1 MQLDGLQ
8 VDVGHLTAIDVM
20 GYLRLGDCCG
30 QLSGAEVFALSSFTV
45 FPVDDMNRRGGHQK
59 WDAKKMTMKKLIY
72 YDSDL
77 APRFDDDD
85 DDGKELD
92 PRLFRIQG
100 RGVSSGYGRGGRGS
114 GKGGGRDRVSL
125 KVHLDNRRDRQLQR
139 GTGGSATTTAVVMNQ
154 IKAWICLLVVRG
166 AAIGKDFIMRSIGQ
180 YVDDVKPLLFKV
192 DRGDITFFVEDDDV
206 PKLFTSIE
214 AAKESRYFFI
224 ENIVLLSVIQ
234 TAAAIHAISRRVRDP
249 NTNSPITF
257 LLSRVSAGFATISI
271 NERDLIAE
279 CLKKRYNME
288 THALDLSEFGLDE
301 LFRSRSL
308 HLSLTRNN
316 IMMAVVDLIDQHY
329 GSVTALSMKGNRL
342 RFLDFFACLLY
353 RIKNVKTLDLS
364 ANQIDK
370 ESELEKLKG
379 WPVETLFFENNPLC
393 GSYSSAEA
401 YLSAIHRVFPKVTM
415 LDGIPVQR
423 SASCAV
429 PDLDENAKLPPFKP
443 SFYGSDD
450 HRALIEAFIIE
461 FMTAYDDPDVN
472 NRKNLINAYDENA
485 TFTMCAENLTDANER
500 KPYFNPS
507 LYSTYRKASHNI
519 KCMER
524 WERFREK
531 VICKGAMDIIVALRK
546 LPPTKHLMDTFLV
559 DVSLITD
566 KYMCFAVEGFFRD
579 GLEKVGDDDEL
590 RFFCRNF
597 VVVNKGDGKIA
608 VVNDMLFISGVF
620 MERIQ
625 RYKSMITNSLKVPP
639 DAAVATT
646 DAMSGMSIAD
656 GQQSPFVPV
665 PQQHES
671 TPAERAA
678 AGDEEM
684 QQQMVEAFCQESRM
698 KPEWSKKCLI
708 DQNWNY
714 EAAGQA
720 FLAVRDR
727 IPAEAFQ

>member
-1 MQLDGLQ
+1 M
-8 VDVGHLTAIDVM
+8 
-20 GYLRLGDCCG
+20 
-30 QLSGAEVFALSSFTV
+30 S
-45 FPVDDMNRRGGHQK
+45 RRGGHQK

-85 DDGKELD
+85 DDGKDFD
-92 PRLFRIQG
+92 PRLFRVQG
-100 RGVSSGYGRGGRGS
+100 RNMGGGYGRGGRGS
-114 GKGGGRDRVSL
+114 GKGNGRDRISL
-125 KVHLDNRRDRQLQR
+125 KIHLDNRRDRQLQR
-139 GTGGSATTTAVVMNQ
+139 GAGGSATTTAVVMNQ
-154 IKAWICLLVVRG
+154 IKVVRG

-180 YVDDVKPLLFKV
+180 YIDDVKPLLFRV
-192 DRGDITFFVEDDDV
+192 DRGDITFFVEDDD
-206 PKLFTSIE
+206 
-214 AAKESRYFFI
+214 
-224 ENIVLLSVIQ
+224 

-249 NTNSPITF
+249 NTNAPITF
-257 LLSRVSAGFATISI
+257 LLSRVSAGFATISM

-279 CLKKRYNME
+279 CLKKRYNAE

-301 LFRSRSL
+301 CKFDTFFCRISEKAGGPLFRSRSL

-329 GSVTALSMKGNRL
+329 GDVTALSMKGNRL

-353 RIKNVKTLDLS
+353 RIRNVKTLDLS

-379 WPVETLFFENNPLC
+379 WPVEALFFENNPLC

-401 YLSAIHRVFPKVTM
+401 YLSAVHRVFPKVTV

-423 SASCAV
+423 SLSSVV

-443 SFYGSDD
+443 SFYGTDD
-450 HRALIEAFIIE
+450 HRALIEAFIVE
-461 FMTAYDDPDVN
+461 FIAAYDDPDVN

-485 TFTMCAENLTDANER
+485 TFTVCAENLTDANER

-507 LYSTYRKASHNI
+507 IYSTYRKTSHNI

-531 VICKGAMDIIVALRK
+531 VIYKGAMDIIVALRK
-546 LPPTKHLMDTFLV
+546 LPVTKHLMDTFLV

-566 KYMCFAVEGFFRD
+566 KHMCFAVEGFFRD

-608 VVNDMLFISGVF
+608 VVNDMLFVSGVF

-625 RYKSMITNSLKVPP
+625 RYKSMVTNSLKLPP

-646 DAMSGMSIAD
+646 DAIGGMSIAD
-656 GQQSPFVPV
+656 NIQSSAASV
-665 PQQHES
+665 PQPQEL
-671 TPAERAA
+671 TPSERAA
-678 AGDEEM
+678 AGDRQM
-684 QQQMVEAFCQESRM
+684 QQQMVDAFCQESRM

>member
-1 MQLDGLQ
+1 MVKWCFGPQVVIWGLLGAKQ
-8 VDVGHLTAIDVM
+8 YESAKRPSKM
-20 GYLRLGDCCG
+20 GC
-30 QLSGAEVFALSSFTV
+30 
-45 FPVDDMNRRGGHQK
+45 QK
-59 WDAKKMTMKKLIY
+59 ITMKKLIY

-92 PRLFRIQG
+92 PRLIRLQG
-100 RGVSSGYGRGGRGS
+100 RNIGGGYGRGGR
-114 GKGGGRDRVSL
+114 GGGRDRVSL

-139 GTGGSATTTAVVMNQ
+139 GAGGSATTTAVVMNQ
-154 IKAWICLLVVRG
+154 IKVVRG

-180 YVDDVKPLLFKV
+180 YIDDVKPLLFRV
-192 DRGDITFFVEDDDV
+192 DRGDITFFVEDDD
-206 PKLFTSIE
+206 
-214 AAKESRYFFI
+214 
-224 ENIVLLSVIQ
+224 

-249 NTNSPITF
+249 NTNAPITF
-257 LLSRVSAGFATISI
+257 LLSRVSAGFATISM

-279 CLKKRYNME
+279 CLKKRYNAE

-329 GSVTALSMKGNRL
+329 GNVIALSMKGNRL

-353 RIKNVKTLDLS
+353 RIKNVKMLDLS

-379 WPVETLFFENNPLC
+379 WPVETLFLKTILC
-393 GSYSSAEA
+393 VVHIQQQN
-401 YLSAIHRVFPKVTM
+401 AIHRVFPKVTM

-423 SASCAV
+423 SAFYTV
-429 PDLDENAKLPPFKP
+429 PDLDESGKLPLFKP
-443 SFYGSDD
+443 SFYGTDD

-500 KPYFNPS
+500 S
-507 LYSTYRKASHNI
+507 LI
-519 KCMER
+519 LIQ
-524 WERFREK
+524 EK
-531 VICKGAMDIIVALRK
+531 VVYKGAMDIIVALRK
-546 LPPTKHLMDTFLV
+546 LPVTKHLMDTFLV

-566 KYMCFAVEGFFRD
+566 KHMCFAVEGFFRD

-597 VVVNKGDGKIA
+597 VVVNKGVGKIA
-608 VVNDMLFISGVF
+608 VVNDMLFVSGVF

-625 RYKSMITNSLKVPP
+625 RYKSMITNSLKVPA
-639 DAAVATT
+639 DATVATT
-646 DAMSGMSIAD
+646 NAMGGMSIAD
-656 GQQSPFVPV
+656 GIQSPAALVI
-665 PQQHES
+665 QQQGP

-678 AGDEEM
+678 AGDQQM
-684 QQQMVEAFCQESRM
+684 QQQMVEAFCRESRM

-720 FLAVRDR
+720 FLAVRDK
-727 IPAEAFQ
+727 IPVEAFQ

>member
-1 MQLDGLQ
+1 M
-8 VDVGHLTAIDVM
+8 
-20 GYLRLGDCCG
+20 
-30 QLSGAEVFALSSFTV
+30 S
-45 FPVDDMNRRGGHQK
+45 RRGGYQK

-85 DDGKELD
+85 DDGKEFD
-92 PRLFRIQG
+92 PRLFRVQG
-100 RGVSSGYGRGGRGS
+100 RSIGNAYGRGGRGKGN
-114 GKGGGRDRVSL
+114 GKDRMSL
-125 KVHLDNRRDRQLQR
+125 KIHLDNRRDRQLQR
-139 GTGGSATTTAVVMNQ
+139 GVGGSATTTAVVMNQ
-154 IKAWICLLVVRG
+154 IKVVKG
-166 AAIGKDFIMRSIGQ
+166 ATIGKDFIMRSIGQ
-180 YVDDVKPLLFKV
+180 YIDDVKPLLFRV
-192 DRGDITFFVEDDDV
+192 DRGDITFFIEDDD
-206 PKLFTSIE
+206 
-214 AAKESRYFFI
+214 
-224 ENIVLLSVIQ
+224 

-249 NTNSPITF
+249 NTNAPITF
-257 LLSRVSAGFATISI
+257 LLSRVSAGFATISMT
-271 NERDLIAE
+271 ERELIAE
-279 CLKKRYNME
+279 CLKKRYNVE
-288 THALDLSEFGLDE
+288 TRALDLSEFGLDE

-329 GSVTALSMKGNRL
+329 GGVIALSMKGNRL

-393 GSYSSAEA
+393 GSYSSAET
-401 YLSAIHRVFPKVTM
+401 YLSAVHRVFPKVTM
-415 LDGIPVQR
+415 LDGIPVQP
-423 SASCAV
+423 SASCSV

-443 SFYGSDD
+443 SFYGTDD
-450 HRALIEAFIIE
+450 HRALIEAFIVE
-461 FMTAYDDPDVN
+461 FMAAYDDPDVN

-485 TFTMCAENLTDANER
+485 TFTVCAENLTDANER

-507 LYSTYRKASHNI
+507 IYSTYRKTSHNV

-531 VICKGAMDIIVALRK
+531 VIYKGAMDIIVALRK
-546 LPPTKHLMDTFLV
+546 LPVTKHLMDTFLV

-566 KYMCFAVEGFFRD
+566 KHMCFAVEGFFRD

-597 VVVNKGDGKIA
+597 VVVNKGGGKIA
-608 VVNDMLFISGVF
+608 VVNDMLFVSGVF

-625 RYKSMITNSLKVPP
+625 RYKSMITNALKIPP
-639 DAAVATT
+639 DTAVATT
-646 DAMSGMSIAD
+646 DAMGGMSIAD
-656 GQQSPFVPV
+656 STQSLVASIPEQQGP
-665 PQQHES
+665 
-671 TPAERAA
+671 TLAERAA
-678 AGDEEM
+678 AGDE
-684 QQQMVEAFCQESRM
+684 QLQRQMVEAFCQESRM